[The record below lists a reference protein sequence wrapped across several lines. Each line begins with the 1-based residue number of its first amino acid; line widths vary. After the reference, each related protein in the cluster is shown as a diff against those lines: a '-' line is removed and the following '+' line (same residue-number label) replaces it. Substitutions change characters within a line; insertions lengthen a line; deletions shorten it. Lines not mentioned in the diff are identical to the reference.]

1 MNFDAVR
8 ARIRSKH
15 NETGIPADVYYRRY
29 LLERFIA
36 RIAASKHHSSI
47 IIKGGMLISA
57 IAGIDSRATHDL
69 DTTISGKNLT
79 IADFENIIRDVLQ
92 NLVDNTCE
100 NKYTDLK
107 WQLLRTSSRHCGLDP
122 Q

>member
-36 RIAASKHHSSI
+36 RIAASKHHGSI

-57 IAGIDSRATHDL
+57 IAGIDMRTTRDL

-79 IADFENIIRDVLQ
+79 IADFENII
-92 NLVDNTCE
+92 
-100 NKYTDLK
+100 NKPLTTM
-107 WQLLRTSSRHCGLDP
+107 R
-122 Q
+122 